1 MSNFYTHLGVLD
13 QTWLDCREIV
23 VYGLGVMALKS
34 MESLRR
40 DFEIPFIIDNDPKK
54 AGTHYAGIPILTHMA
69 SAARLQKR
77 WMQLDFGK
85 HWITARWIYSP
96 RNGIGTTGARYT
108 LSRCTRRLR
117 SSARLTAKTATCLC
131 RISKVRAICLCAS

>member
-54 AGTHYAGIPILTHMA
+54 AGTHYAGIPILTLEQAREKLPGKKIVIA
-69 SAARLQKR
+69 STY
-77 WMQLDFGK
+77 GV
-85 HWITARWIYSP
+85 
-96 RNGIGTTGARYT
+96 
-108 LSRCTRRLR
+108 SR
-117 SSARLTAKTATCLC
+117 AIAKTLDAIGFLRAGSIRRGMVLAQPARGTPC
-131 RISKVRAICLCAS
+131 RGAHDDYGAVHV

>member
-54 AGTHYAGIPILTHMA
+54 AGTHYAGIPILTLEQAREKLPGKKIVIA
-69 SAARLQKR
+69 STYGVRDRKSTRL
-77 WMQLDFGK
+77 
-85 HWITARWIYSP
+85 
-96 RNGIGTTGARYT
+96 N
-108 LSRCTRRLR
+108 
-117 SSARLTAKTATCLC
+117 SSH
-131 RISKVRAICLCAS
+131 

>member
-54 AGTHYAGIPILTHMA
+54 AGTHYAGIPILTLEQ
-69 SAARLQKR
+69 AREKLP
-77 WMQLDFGK
+77 GK
-85 HWITARWIYSP
+85 
-96 RNGIGTTGARYT
+96 
-108 LSRCTRRLR
+108 
-117 SSARLTAKTATCLC
+117 K
-131 RISKVRAICLCAS
+131 